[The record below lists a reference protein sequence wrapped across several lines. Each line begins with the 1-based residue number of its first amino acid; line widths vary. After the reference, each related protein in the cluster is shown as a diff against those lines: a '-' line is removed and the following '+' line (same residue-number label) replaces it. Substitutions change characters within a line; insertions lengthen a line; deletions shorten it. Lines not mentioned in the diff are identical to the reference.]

1 MRTLKIFI
9 IIAAVMITGCG
20 TIKQVGT
27 PPVVNIP
34 ASFTTSPDSPGVDRL
49 SWKDFFTDQY
59 LIGLINTAL
68 KNNLDIKTA
77 IQRVGIARASTR
89 IANAARLP
97 FVTAG
102 VSAGV
107 DKYGKYTLNGVGNF
121 DTNLSPNIDR
131 KRKIPTNPTQDYFIG
146 FRSTWEADIW
156 GKLKDRKQAAYARYL
171 ASEKGRQ
178 WLTTQIVAEVAGMY
192 YELVALDNQLRII
205 QRNIELQRKGLEVV
219 EAQLAGGRA
228 TALAVKQ
235 FTAQVLHT
243 QGAEFEIRQAIIRT
257 ENELNTLIGRFPT
270 AIVRDTTLLRK
281 PVPEKIQAGI
291 PSEVLL
297 RRPDIQEAELALL
310 AAKTDVKAARK
321 EFLPSLT
328 INPYVGFNAFK
339 LPLIFQPGSIAA
351 GAAASLVG
359 PLINRAGI
367 RSGYNIA
374 NAEQLQAFYNYQ
386 RNILQGFQEIV
397 TQLQLIENFKKSY
410 ALKTSEVR
418 ELTEGVTN
426 ANELYLAGY
435 ASYLEV
441 IVAQGSVLQAE
452 IEQTNIK
459 KEMFQSIIN
468 LFRSTGGAWE

>member
-34 ASFTTSPDSPGVDRL
+34 ASFTTSPDSPGVNRL

-102 VSAGV
+102 VSAGI

-219 EAQLAGGRA
+219 EAQMAGGRA

-310 AAKTDVKAARK
+310 AAKTDIKAARK

-468 LFRSTGGAWE
+468 LFRSTGGVWE

>member
-1 MRTLKIFI
+1 
-9 IIAAVMITGCG
+9 MITGCG

-34 ASFTTSPDSPGVDRL
+34 ASFTTSPDSPGVNRL

-219 EAQLAGGRA
+219 EAQMAGGRA

-310 AAKTDVKAARK
+310 AAKTDIKAARK

-468 LFRSTGGAWE
+468 LFRSTGGVWE